1 MMLVEQACIR
11 GVVLDEG
18 EGVTLGEDQK
28 VEDVAS
34 VTVL

>member
-1 MMLVEQACIR
+1 MMLVEQVCIQ
-11 GVVLDEG
+11 GVVLGEG
-18 EGVTLGEDQK
+18 EGVTLGGDQK